1 MSSILFIAMMNGA
14 PWGGSEELWFAGAL
28 EAARQGHKVG
38 CVVYDWADKKP
49 RMKVLEDAGCT
60 IYYIPNKGRQKKTFR
75 DRVENK
81 ITKWKRI
88 PEFLNALPVEEYD
101 LVILNQGYFEITLPV
116 WKNFYKRLNRFV
128 LVYHNYKEKERI
140 KKSKAKILREWI
152 SRASVNLF
160 ASARIGQVL
169 EERLSMKIP
178 NGKVLINPINFEPP
192 RAYTPFPPL
201 QDGNFRMVVV
211 AALDVTRKAQDKL
224 VLALSG
230 HRWLER
236 NWTLHFYGAGRDEK
250 KLKKLVKKKKL
261 SNKIFFEG
269 HVKDVRK
276 ALEEAHILLQITHID
291 AMPLA
296 VVEALAVSRP
306 VVVSKIGDMPEWS
319 VFNNNGWVCQDA
331 SPEEIDRI
339 MSLAWAC
346 RDDWHKMGRKSFD
359 LFREK
364 FPASPAKYFLEQ
376 AGLNSDKSSR
386 EDGKTV
392 SNG

>member
-14 PWGGSEELWFAGAL
+14 PWGGSEELWYAGAL
-28 EAARQGHKVG
+28 EAARQGHRVG
-38 CVVYDWADKKP
+38 CVVYDWAAKKP

-60 IYYIPNKGRQKKTFR
+60 IYYIPNKGRLKKTIR
-75 DRVENK
+75 DRIENK

-88 PEFLNALPVEEYD
+88 PEFLKALPVEEYD

-116 WKNFYKRLNRFV
+116 WKNFYKRLDRFV

-140 KKSKAKILREWI
+140 KKSKAHILRKWI
-152 SRASVNLF
+152 SRATLNLF
-160 ASARIGQVL
+160 ASTRIGQVL
-169 EERLSMKIP
+169 EDRLDIRIP
-178 NGKVLINPINFEPP
+178 NGQVLINPISFEPP
-192 RAYTPFPPL
+192 GTYTPFPPL
-201 QDGNFRMVVV
+201 QEGNFRMVVV

-230 HRWLER
+230 PRWRDR

-250 KLKKLVKKKKL
+250 KLKKLVRKQKL
-261 SNKIFFEG
+261 TDKIFFEG

-276 ALEEAHILLQITHID
+276 ALEDAHILLQITHID

-296 VVEALAVSRP
+296 VVEAMAMSRP
-306 VVVSKIGDMPEWS
+306 LVVSKIGDMPEWS
-319 VFNNNGWVCQDA
+319 IFNNNGWVCQDA

-346 RDDWHKMGRKSFD
+346 RDDWHNMGRKSFD

-364 FPASPAKYFLEQ
+364 FPVSPAKYFLEQ
-376 AGLNSDKSSR
+376 IGVKLNEEGR
-386 EDGKTV
+386 EDGKAV
-392 SNG
+392 SKD